1 MSTKQRFI
9 QVILEGFIPL
19 LGFFFWNWSLY
30 FILLFYFIDM
40 IANEG
45 IMHLKS
51 KKTQSFQQ
59 KAKNKQNWIKKGVI
73 SSVLLIFS
81 IVLIHFSMFFIV
93 PEIKFYQEFLAFL
106 NYEEM
111 GIKQGYILI
120 PLVVLL
126 SYQQYKMTF
135 LMRAKFRTTEMTQL
149 WKTHIQAIIAIIA
162 FGGLCLGIAQ
172 LILLPELVYVLGII
186 LFSSLYRLRFG
197 E

>member
-1 MSTKQRFI
+1 
-9 QVILEGFIPL
+9 
-19 LGFFFWNWSLY
+19 
-30 FILLFYFIDM
+30 M